1 MQSGCIADEVGVI
14 LGRTNIHMELLG
26 IFDSRSVFLR
36 EHHFHALI
44 IIAAAQTFGCI
55 EHLAHVKWILLEFI
69 RVFFI
74 EIVQAK
80 KAGQFLGAGENKQRN
95 VPFRS
100 VEGTIT
106 DGSIRMLYSIHG
118 LIWNMFSGLF
128 ILEDISQTVKME
140 FIDHS

>member
-1 MQSGCIADEVGVI
+1 
-14 LGRTNIHMELLG
+14 MELLG
-26 IFDSRSVFLR
+26 VFDGRFVFLR
-36 EHHFHALI
+36 EHHFHALV

-55 EHLAHVKWILLEFI
+55 EHLTHIKWVLMELI
-69 RVFFI
+69 RVFFV

-80 KAGQFLGAGENKQRN
+80 KAGQFLGTGENKQRN

-118 LIWNMFSGLF
+118 LIRNTFPGFF
-128 ILEDISQTVKME
+128 ILKDIGQTVK
-140 FIDHS
+140 I